1 MVGWK
6 AYKEV
11 ADGLVMMMQR
21 TGMFHGYSMNSWSD
35 MVAYDEQFLDEWLKS
50 PQTSLY
56 YALQV
61 QENTQAKDN
70 VGVELG
76 GDFANFFNME
86 GVAEDTLAAPD
97 YCSRCAE

>member
-1 MVGWK
+1 
-6 AYKEV
+6 V

-35 MVAYDEQFLDEWLKS
+35 MVVYDEAFLKEWLDS

-61 QENTQAKDN
+61 QENTQAKDD

-76 GDFANFFNME
+76 GDFTSFFNME
-86 GVAEDTLAAPD
+86 ETVEEPLAAPD